1 MAHRKTKRAAVAAAA
16 SAAAAAGENKL
27 FNVALDDGSAVLG
40 PRSDTASIRDDASWR
55 VRQLPECFKRF
66 HDVICGASTRQLDAG
81 FRLIRVQDLRLPR
94 LLQPA

>member
-1 MAHRKTKRAAVAAAA
+1 
-16 SAAAAAGENKL
+16 
-27 FNVALDDGSAVLG
+27 
-40 PRSDTASIRDDASWR
+40 

-81 FRLIRVQDLRLPR
+81 FRLRRVQDLRLPR